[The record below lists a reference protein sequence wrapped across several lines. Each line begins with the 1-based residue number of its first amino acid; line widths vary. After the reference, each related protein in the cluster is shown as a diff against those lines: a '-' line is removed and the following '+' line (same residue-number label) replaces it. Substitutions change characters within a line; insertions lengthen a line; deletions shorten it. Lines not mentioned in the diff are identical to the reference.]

1 MTDQKKKNQRTI
13 IILALMTII
22 PFSVA
27 WYLTEDAG
35 FRPGSTNKGDLIIP
49 LITTERAELKGIDA
63 FSIKNIDELKGHWVL
78 LNVIPSEQC
87 NQVCAKAIHAS
98 KQIRLMIN
106 KELTR
111 VRRAVIVMQGEQQTD
126 YLAWKEQ
133 GDKLLSLDTNEYRKL
148 SKPQQVELN
157 GEESQGQVEQKIV
170 WWEGD
175 YRLIKVTPEIA
186 LAAKIKQLLG
196 ADMADGQMILMDP
209 LGNLMMQYKSGFDPY
224 AVKRDI
230 KKLLRISQIG

>member
-13 IILALMTII
+13 IILALMTLI

-27 WYLTEDAG
+27 WYLTTDPD

-49 LITTERAELKGIDA
+49 VVTTERAELQGIDN
-63 FSIKNIDELKGHWVL
+63 FSIENINELKGHWVM
-78 LNVIPSEQC
+78 LNIIPTEQC
-87 NQVCAKAIHAS
+87 NNACASAIHAT

-111 VRRAVIVMQGEQQTD
+111 VRRAVIVMQGKQQED
-126 YLAWKEQ
+126 YISWKEQ
-133 GDKLLSLDTNEYRKL
+133 GDRLLNLESAEYRKL
-148 SKPQQVELN
+148 GEL
-157 GEESQGQVEQKIV
+157 EEQDDPLLQGKTEGLKS
-170 WWEGD
+170 WWPND
-175 YRLIKVTPEIA
+175 YRLLKVKPTVA
-186 LAAKIKQLLG
+186 LAEKVRKLLG
-196 ADMADGQMILMDP
+196 AEMADGQLILMDP

-224 AVKRDI
+224 AVKRDL

>member
-27 WYLTEDAG
+27 WYLTEDAD
-35 FRPGSTNKGDLIIP
+35 FRPGSTNNGDLITP
-49 LITTERAELKGIDA
+49 LITTERAELQGVDQ
-63 FSIKNIDELKGHWVL
+63 FSIDNIDELKGHWVM
-78 LNVIPSEQC
+78 LNIIPRQEC
-87 NQVCAKAIHAS
+87 NKICVDAIHAS

-106 KELTR
+106 KGLTR
-111 VRRAVIVMQGEQQTD
+111 TRRAVIVMQGEQQSS
-126 YLAWKEQ
+126 YQ
-133 GDKLLSLDTNEYRKL
+133 
-148 SKPQQVELN
+148 P
-157 GEESQGQVEQKIV
+157 
-170 WWEGD
+170 WWDED
-175 YRLIKVTPEIA
+175 DRLIKIKPVAAIA
-186 LAAKIKQLLG
+186 SKIKKLLG
-196 ADMADGQMILMDP
+196 TDMVDGQLILMDP

>member
-13 IILALMTII
+13 IILALMTLI
-22 PFSVA
+22 PFSFA
-27 WYLTEDAG
+27 WYLTTDKD

-49 LITTERAELKGIDA
+49 LITTERDELKGIDA
-63 FSIKNIDELKGHWVL
+63 FSIKNLDELKGHWVL
-78 LNVIPSEQC
+78 LNVIPTKQC
-87 NQVCAKAIHAS
+87 DQVCAKAVHAS

-111 VRRAVIVMQGEQQTD
+111 VRRAVVIMHGEQQVD
-126 YLAWKEQ
+126 YQAWKAQ
-133 GDKLLSLDTNEYRKL
+133 GDQLLNLDPAEYRKL
-148 SKPQQVELN
+148 QEPRVQVEIL
-157 GEESQGQVEQKIV
+157 GTATTETKVI
-170 WWEGD
+170 WWEKD
-175 YRLIKVTPEIA
+175 YRLIKVKPELA

-196 ADMADGQMILMDP
+196 TDMAEGQLILMDP

-224 AVKRDI
+224 AVKRDL